1 MESLSELR
9 ERRALECR
17 LTPDRAL
24 GSLDEAEAFLQ
35 DRALLTR
42 TPDCALPSLY
52 EACHEPP
59 YAPGT
64 VGFGTWPA
72 TKWPWFGALTERG
85 HLCVAVHRGKNLLVS
100 AEATALLDPI
110 CRAETDRMRA
120 EDPGWRRLLDHL
132 ARVGPSTTEDLR
144 TELSLKRQELKALR
158 SPLERCGVIVA
169 RSVAMTSGRD
179 HGDGDAGGGG
189 DGHRHD
195 SELSLWDQAYHATP
209 AAQAGIS
216 ATAATSTMVATVDSP
231 ATSATS
237 ASSDPAEAFADL
249 LVTAVRGAVVAP
261 EPELRRWF
269 SWSWYWTDTLVD
281 DLVRCGRLRRLDAHI
296 AVTGSALPAL
306 GCGAWPRPGAGGGAG
321 CASDGM
327 RPTHWA
333 RPGVRRPVIDTPSS
347 LSPRTTG
354 RTQMRVSV
362 GTPGR
367 GVPWAAHDDARDR
380 KTPPPTE
387 HNHDPRA
394 QRFSGIRH
402 WHLKTRTPHHE
413 DTDWSRRQ
421 TRPAAPLGKL
431 SPGMSSGG
439 LTR

>member
-9 ERRALECR
+9 ERRAFECR

-24 GSLDEAEAFLQ
+24 GSLDEAEAFLR

-59 YAPGT
+59 YAPGSA
-64 VGFGTWPA
+64 GFGTWPA

-85 HLCVAVHRGKNLLVS
+85 HLCVGVHRGKNLLVS
-100 AEATALLDPI
+100 AVAAALLDPVI
-110 CRAETDRMRA
+110 RAETDRMRA

-179 HGDGDAGGGG
+179 HGGSGDAGGGGDAGG

-195 SELSLWDQAYHATP
+195 SELSRWDQAYHAP
-209 AAQAGIS
+209 PVAQAGVS
-216 ATAATSTMVATVDSP
+216 LTAATSAMVATVDSSS

-237 ASSDPAEAFADL
+237 ASSAPAEAFADL
-249 LVTAVRGAVVAP
+249 LVTAVRAAVVAP

-269 SWSWYWTDTLVD
+269 SWSWYWTETLVD
-281 DLVRCGRLRRLDAHI
+281 DLVQAGRLRRLDAHI
-296 AVTGSALPAL
+296 AVTGSA
-306 GCGAWPRPGAGGGAG
+306 
-321 CASDGM
+321 
-327 RPTHWA
+327 
-333 RPGVRRPVIDTPSS
+333 
-347 LSPRTTG
+347 
-354 RTQMRVSV
+354 
-362 GTPGR
+362 
-367 GVPWAAHDDARDR
+367 
-380 KTPPPTE
+380 
-387 HNHDPRA
+387 
-394 QRFSGIRH
+394 
-402 WHLKTRTPHHE
+402 
-413 DTDWSRRQ
+413 
-421 TRPAAPLGKL
+421 
-431 SPGMSSGG
+431 
-439 LTR
+439 

>member
-9 ERRALECR
+9 ERRAFECR

-24 GSLDEAEAFLQ
+24 GSLDEAEAFLR

-59 YAPGT
+59 YRPGAA
-64 VGFGTWPA
+64 GFGSWPA

-85 HLCVAVHRGKNLLVS
+85 HLCVGVHRGKNLLVS
-100 AEATALLDPI
+100 AVAAALLDPVI
-110 CRAETDRMRA
+110 RAETDRMRA

-179 HGDGDAGGGG
+179 HGGSGDAGGGGDAGG

-195 SELSLWDQAYHATP
+195 SELSRWDQAYHAP
-209 AAQAGIS
+209 PVAQAGVS
-216 ATAATSTMVATVDSP
+216 LTAATSAMVATVDSSS

-237 ASSDPAEAFADL
+237 ASSAPAEAFADL
-249 LVTAVRGAVVAP
+249 LVTAVRAAVVAP

-269 SWSWYWTDTLVD
+269 SWSWYWTETLVD
-281 DLVRCGRLRRLDAHI
+281 DLVQAGRLRRLDAHI
-296 AVTGSALPAL
+296 AVTGSA
-306 GCGAWPRPGAGGGAG
+306 
-321 CASDGM
+321 
-327 RPTHWA
+327 
-333 RPGVRRPVIDTPSS
+333 
-347 LSPRTTG
+347 
-354 RTQMRVSV
+354 
-362 GTPGR
+362 
-367 GVPWAAHDDARDR
+367 
-380 KTPPPTE
+380 
-387 HNHDPRA
+387 
-394 QRFSGIRH
+394 
-402 WHLKTRTPHHE
+402 
-413 DTDWSRRQ
+413 
-421 TRPAAPLGKL
+421 
-431 SPGMSSGG
+431 
-439 LTR
+439 